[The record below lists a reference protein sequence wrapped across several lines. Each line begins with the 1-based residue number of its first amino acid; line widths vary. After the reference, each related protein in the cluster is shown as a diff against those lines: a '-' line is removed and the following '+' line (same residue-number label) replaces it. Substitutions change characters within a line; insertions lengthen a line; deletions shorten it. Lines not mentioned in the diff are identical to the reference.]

1 MKDDKTLLLAIMAIT
16 ILVLSV
22 VGLTYAFFSA
32 KIDGDKEL
40 KVNIETSSQA
50 EITYDVGENLILEAK
65 EPGYSGELS
74 FSVSLK
80 GDNKG
85 TTKALY
91 GIDLEV
97 LTNEFTYDPASAENT
112 PELVYSVYKSSDKKN
127 WIEVLKD
134 VDCTELKGTNHIITN
149 NLLTTPK
156 DEITTD
162 YWKIVITY
170 QSLDKIQNYNQDK
183 NFNASFKVVN
193 IE

>member
-97 LTNEFTYDPASAENT
+97 LTNEFTYDPESTENT
-112 PELVYSVYKSSDKKN
+112 LREVIKSLS
-127 WIEVLKD
+127 
-134 VDCTELKGTNHIITN
+134 TMTGR
-149 NLLTTPK
+149 
-156 DEITTD
+156 EIS
-162 YWKIVITY
+162 KEKE
-170 QSLDKIQNYNQDK
+170 DKIIEAVKNDK
-183 NFNASFKVVN
+183 VPKN
-193 IE
+193 IDKMF